1 MEKAV
6 SRQNT
11 DAKQEIIDRWEKC
24 KRPDGKYIGRKREK
38 GLLGKKVFFK
48 DCFWNFTLLNLKIC
62 SFAYFSLC
70 WENLDT

>member
-48 DCFWNFTLLNLKIC
+48 DCFWNFTLLN
-62 SFAYFSLC
+62 
-70 WENLDT
+70 